1 MDNVVAHSCLV
12 KMGGTHN
19 KVLSDISKK
28 IWDYLLAKGITIT
41 AEYLSCTLNKEAD
54 FQSRAVRD

>member
-12 KMGGTHN
+12 KMGGTHT
-19 KVLSDISKK
+19 KVLSDISKE

-41 AEYLSCTLNKEAD
+41 AEYLYVLSTRKPISSQE
-54 FQSRAVRD
+54 Q

>member
-1 MDNVVAHSCLV
+1 MFSKD
-12 KMGGTHN
+12 GGYHT
-19 KVLSDISKK
+19 KVLSDISKE